1 MLGSKLDIFKK
12 EWTDVIFKGRNKE
25 YGAYELRQQNSRS
38 TNLALII
45 GSALFVFILSINT
58 IVNAIE
64 GFIPKA
70 APVVKLTDVK
80 LLPPPPPDAKK
91 QPPPPP
97 PEPPKPKVDQVKFPP
112 PVVKP
117 DNEAKEPPPTVA
129 ELKTADPGQTNQK
142 GDPNQDVNI
151 DGPVGNSDA
160 KVTEADPNQVFAA
173 VEQEPEYR
181 NGGQA
186 GFNAYLAKAVKF
198 PAVDRE
204 NGTSGKAIVTFVVEK
219 DGSLTD
225 VKVLRAPSPTM
236 GEAAAAAV
244 KSSPAWKPGVQNGQK
259 VRVQFTISFAFS
271 LADADQ

>member
-1 MLGSKLDIFKK
+1 MLGDKLNIFKK

-25 YGAYELRQQNSRS
+25 YGAYELRQQNARS

-45 GSALFVFILSINT
+45 GSAVFVFILSINT

-80 LLPPPPPDAKK
+80 LLPPPPPDPAKK
-91 QPPPPP
+91 PPPPP

-117 DNEAKEPPPTVA
+117 DNQVKEPPPTVT
-129 ELKTADPGQTNQK
+129 ELAKADPGQTNQK
-142 GDPNQDVNI
+142 GNPNADVNI
-151 DGPVGNSDA
+151 DEPPGNGDA
-160 KVTEADPNQVFAA
+160 KVTEADPNQVFQA
-173 VEQEPEYR
+173 VEQEPEYK
-181 NGGQA
+181 NGGSA
-186 GFNAYLAKAVKF
+186 GFQAYLGKNTKF

-204 NGTSGKAIVTFVVEK
+204 NGTSGRVIATFVVEK

-225 VKVLRAPSPTM
+225 IKILRSPSPTM
-236 GEAAAAAV
+236 ADAV
-244 KSSPAWKPGVQNGQK
+244 KSAIQSSPAWRPGKQNGQY
-259 VRVQFTISFAFS
+259 VRVQFTVPISFS
-271 LADADQ
+271 LADSE